1 MSEPRTSID
10 HGRASA
16 ALQALRESGQFEP
29 VLTAIPYAR
38 LLGLRVTLID
48 GDPVT
53 TMPGAEH
60 LIGNPIL
67 RAMHGGTVGALLES
81 AAIFKLIWEIRSIAV
96 PKTINITVDYLRSA
110 RVIDTHARAIITKH
124 GRRVANVQV
133 HAWQGDESKPVA
145 TAHAHFLLKALDV
158 PQPNVADES

>member
-1 MSEPRTSID
+1 MTERPKAMPISRGVLQTLHET
-10 HGRASA
+10 GR
-16 ALQALRESGQFEP
+16 FEP
-29 VLTAIPYAR
+29 VLSAIPYAR
-38 LLGLRVTLID
+38 LLGLHVDVID
-48 GDPVT
+48 GDPIT

-67 RAMHGGTVGALLES
+67 PAMHGGTVGALLES

-133 HAWQGDESKPVA
+133 RSWQGDESKPVA
-145 TAHAHFLLKALDV
+145 IAHAHFSLTALKP
-158 PQPNVADES
+158 PQSNDADS

>member
-1 MSEPRTSID
+1 MTDTKYDSALSE
-10 HGRASA
+10 
-16 ALQALRESGQFEP
+16 LRETGRFER
-29 VLTAIPYAR
+29 VLAAIPYAR
-38 LLGLRVTLID
+38 LLGLSVEVVD
-48 GDPVT
+48 GDPIT
-53 TMPGAEH
+53 SMRASQA

-67 RAMHGGTVGALLES
+67 PAIHGGTVGALLES

-133 HAWQGDESKPVA
+133 RAWQTDESKPVA
-145 TAHAHFLLKALDV
+145 AAHAHFLLKSLELQENAGD
-158 PQPNVADES
+158 SGG